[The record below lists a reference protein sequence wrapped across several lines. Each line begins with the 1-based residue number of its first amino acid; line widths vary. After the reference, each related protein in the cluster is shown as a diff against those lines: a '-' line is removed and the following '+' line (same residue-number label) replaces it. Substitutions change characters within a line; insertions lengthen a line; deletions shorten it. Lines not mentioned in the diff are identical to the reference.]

1 MKTQTYKIT
10 ATNEVLTIEVYSTFI
25 YIKER
30 DCPRPTEWL
39 TEAVE
44 RGKLVQ
50 ILK

>member
-1 MKTQTYKIT
+1 MKTQTYKVT
-10 ATNEVLTIEVYSTFI
+10 ATNEILTIEVYNTFI

-30 DCPRPTEWL
+30 DCQQSIEWL